1 MGLTRASLDRC
12 GIKTVFAN
20 DVNTTKAAL
29 YCDNWGAREL
39 RVCDIRKLTG
49 SDIPTVDLATA
60 SFPCVDL
67 SVAGQRRGLHGYRSS
82 VIFDFC
88 RILKEMGRRAPETV
102 MLETVP
108 GFLTSN
114 GGKDFHRVLQ
124 RLRALG
130 YNVGH
135 TCVDAAAFVPQ
146 RSKGSLS
153 ALKILQKGN
162 HRINNS
168 LLRVLLAVFKP

>member
-1 MGLTRASLDRC
+1 MALRTAEFFSGMGLTRASLDRC

-20 DVNTTKAAL
+20 DVTTTKAAL

-82 VIFDFC
+82 VI
-88 RILKEMGRRAPETV
+88 
-102 MLETVP
+102 
-108 GFLTSN
+108 LTS
-114 GGKDFHRVLQ
+114 
-124 RLRALG
+124 
-130 YNVGH
+130 
-135 TCVDAAAFVPQ
+135 AA
-146 RSKGSLS
+146 S
-153 ALKILQKGN
+153 
-162 HRINNS
+162 
-168 LLRVLLAVFKP
+168 